1 MRGTSHVRAV
11 PQRRKAEARMK
22 LGRAAPE
29 NSDMIKKAELVSA
42 SRRSTARTTSRR
54 WRHCHCCGQRSAG
67 STLLRS
73 SKSAL
78 PASPDVLAA
87 GASEAGTLPAVFVR
101 DVSQATQST
110 ASDAITAMRLNMHC
124 SSKTGPRRV
133 SGVRLFWA
141 VTVSIVVILGQRLLI
156 RGVADKKG
164 AWRRASRA
172 RPELVT
178 RGWPQRGRTIRTR
191 GTAACNLS

>member
-1 MRGTSHVRAV
+1 
-11 PQRRKAEARMK
+11 MK

-67 STLLRS
+67 SALLPS

-87 GASEAGTLPAVFVR
+87 GASEAGTLPAAFVR
-101 DVSQATQST
+101 DLSQATQST
-110 ASDAITAMRLNMHC
+110 ASNAITAMRLNMHC

-141 VTVSIVVILGQRLLI
+141 VTVSIVVIDPWTTTAHQGRCRQKGCLAPGI
-156 RGVADKKG
+156 KG
-164 AWRRASRA
+164 AAGA
-172 RPELVT
+172 GYQGL
-178 RGWPQRGRTIRTR
+178 
-191 GTAACNLS
+191 AAAGAHHPHAGYGCV